1 MNDQPARFTSEFT
14 YSMNKSKT
22 ENFINKFMSTQSFSY
37 NRPFQ
42 LESGITLARF
52 NLTYTTLGKLN
63 ARKDNVVWIFHALTA
78 NSNPAEW
85 WPGLVGEGKL
95 FDPAKYFIICV
106 NKPGSPY
113 GSISPLTANP
123 ETGELLYH
131 DFPVFTIRDIIR
143 SFQQLKAHLGIE
155 KIFVALGGS
164 TGGMQLL
171 EWAIEEP
178 GLFEHIVPIATNA
191 VLSPWGI
198 AFNASQ
204 RMAIEADGTW
214 LHRSPEAGQK
224 GLAAARSIALLSY
237 RHYNG
242 YAITQPRDKAFVQFG
257 PEVVYAAD
265 NYQRYQGMKLVN
277 RFHALCYYRLTQTM
291 DSHDVGRNRNG
302 VENALGLITA
312 KTLVIGIQSDV
323 LYPITE
329 QEYLRDKI
337 RGAELLSISSDFGHD
352 GFLLEY
358 EKIETALNK
367 FISDKSS
374 HHLKVV
380 NQ

>member
-1 MNDQPARFTSEFT
+1 MTTIFKYDNP
-14 YSMNKSKT
+14 
-22 ENFINKFMSTQSFSY
+22 FI
-37 NRPFQ
+37 
-42 LESGITLARF
+42 LESGITLPGYHLA
-52 NLTYTTLGKLN
+52 YTTHGKLN
-63 ARKDNVVWIFHALTA
+63 AEKTNVIWIFHALTA
-78 NSNPAEW
+78 NSNPLEW
-85 WPGLVGEGKL
+85 WPGLVGDGKF

-113 GSISPLTANP
+113 GSISPLSVNP
-123 ETGELLYH
+123 HTHQPWYH
-131 DFPVFTIRDIIR
+131 EFPVFTIRDMIKAY
-143 SFQQLKAHLGIE
+143 QQLKDHLGIR

-191 VLSPWGI
+191 RLSPWAI

-204 RMAIEADGTW
+204 RMTIEADTTW
-214 LHRSPEAGQK
+214 LEKRSDAGQK

-242 YAITQPRDKAFVQFG
+242 YDITQARDKAFVALTTDVG
-257 PEVVYAAD
+257 YAAD
-265 NYQRYQGMKLVN
+265 NYQRYQGLKLVN
-277 RFHALCYYRLTQTM
+277 RFNAICYYRLSQSM
-291 DSHDVGRNRNG
+291 DSHDVGRNRGG
-302 VENALGLITA
+302 VQKALQQISA
-312 KTLVIGIQSDV
+312 KTLVIGIKSDV

-329 QEYLRDKI
+329 QEYLQQTI
-337 RGAELLSISSDFGHD
+337 PGAEMLSIASDFGHD

-358 EKIETALNK
+358 EKIEPALKK
-367 FISDKSS
+367 FIENKSS

-380 NQ
+380 NE